1 MQRRKKEELVC
12 FLSVKPRN
20 WSRTRNKNVF
30 VLGRSAVSNSLG
42 PHGLWPARLLCP
54 WGFSRQEYW
63 SGWPCP
69 PSRGSSQP
77 RDRTQVSSIAGRFF
91 TVWDTREARETRRMM
106 IKLKIPVAWE
116 KPYVTLS
123 LCALR
128 LAKGILSLISAFF
141 SMNIACSF

>member
-12 FLSVKPRN
+12 FLTVKPRN

-77 RDRTQVSSIAGRFF
+77 RDWTQVSSIAGRFF
-91 TVWDTREARETRRMM
+91 TVWDTKGSPRNKKDDDKTQDPGGLGEALRDTLTMCPEIGQRY
-106 IKLKIPVAWE
+106 P
-116 KPYVTLS
+116 KPYFSIFFNEYS
-123 LCALR
+123 L
-128 LAKGILSLISAFF
+128 
-141 SMNIACSF
+141 